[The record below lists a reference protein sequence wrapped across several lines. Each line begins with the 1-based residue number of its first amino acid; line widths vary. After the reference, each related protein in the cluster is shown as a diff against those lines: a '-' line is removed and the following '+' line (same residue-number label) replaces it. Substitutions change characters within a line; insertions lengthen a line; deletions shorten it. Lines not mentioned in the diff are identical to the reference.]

1 MIKKHLKII
10 LIVLPILLEVLLSIV
25 SEQNYFRFFTFAYP
39 FYFAILF
46 IYFMIADR
54 LKGYSIVLLGGS
66 LISHFA
72 YGFVFYGYQQEKF
85 TKYAQGNNLPLDL
98 DGFAPYMFG
107 TMVNLVLLIGLAIV
121 IAFVTMIIYML
132 KRKQLN

>member
-1 MIKKHLKII
+1 VNKTI
-10 LIVLPILLEVLLSIV
+10 LD
-25 SEQNYFRFFTFAYP
+25 FFTFAYP

-46 IYFMIADR
+46 VYFILVDK
-54 LKGYSIVLLGGS
+54 LKGNSLLLLLGS
-66 LISHFA
+66 LTSHFV

-85 TKYAQGNNLPLDL
+85 IKYAQSNNLPLDL

-107 TMVNLVLLIGLAIV
+107 SIVNLVLLIGLAIV

-132 KRKQLN
+132 KRKQLD